1 MWGAE
6 LVVKWDPKP
15 PSRPHHSVPHWRPG
29 GASFPA
35 QLRFQGTQLTSPRW
49 WGPRTAATSSPL
61 SQECTDA
68 GLDRTQSLGMG
79 IAPQAELGDSPT
91 LGTTSGH
98 QGGRK
103 ALSGGGCKS
112 AHMAA
117 DFHCGAIHISSGD
130 MGKLRHGAPLV
141 PKPKSSSSSQSSAI
155 TPTNTEGGDVG
166 CHLPLPYP
174 ALLLRTADGVRDSC
188 PVPVGARP
196 RTPVCRRLSR
206 APAPRPQLQH
216 ALLRSPPPPP
226 PRPLC
231 PAR

>member
-29 GASFPA
+29 GTSFPA

-49 WGPRTAATSSPL
+49 WGPGTAATSSPL

-103 ALSGGGCKS
+103 ALSGGVAKVHTWLQVSTVELYTSLQGIWGNRGMELLWS
-112 AHMAA
+112 PNPNP
-117 DFHCGAIHISSGD
+117 
-130 MGKLRHGAPLV
+130 APL
-141 PKPKSSSSSQSSAI
+141 PRA
-155 TPTNTEGGDVG
+155 
-166 CHLPLPYP
+166 LP
-174 ALLLRTADGVRDSC
+174 
-188 PVPVGARP
+188 
-196 RTPVCRRLSR
+196 
-206 APAPRPQLQH
+206 
-216 ALLRSPPPPP
+216 SPPPTQKGGTWVVTYPSLIP
-226 PRPLC
+226 HC
-231 PAR
+231 C